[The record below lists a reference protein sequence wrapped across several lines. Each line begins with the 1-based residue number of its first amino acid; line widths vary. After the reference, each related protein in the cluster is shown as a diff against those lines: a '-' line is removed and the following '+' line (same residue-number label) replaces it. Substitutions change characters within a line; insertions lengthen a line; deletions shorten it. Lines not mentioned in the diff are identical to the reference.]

1 MSIRP
6 YRQILRRKC
15 RQIMVGKVPVGGDA
29 PITVQTMTNT
39 LTSDVDATVAQI
51 RAAEAAGADIVRV
64 SCPDEESTAG
74 LAKIVPQ
81 VGVPIVEPNPRLRGV
96 AGVAVVAVPDEEW
109 PNRVVERVWPGSRKP
124 ACLEQSERGQ
134 KGSEPDP
141 QPVGE
146 GGQKVTA
153 SAQSRRHRSAPGEG
167 DLPILATP

>member
-74 LAKIVPQ
+74 HAKIIPQ
-81 VGVPIVEPNPRLRGV
+81 VSVPIVASSANCST
-96 AGVAVVAVPDEEW
+96 
-109 PNRVVERVWPGSRKP
+109 N
-124 ACLEQSERGQ
+124 
-134 KGSEPDP
+134 
-141 QPVGE
+141 
-146 GGQKVTA
+146 TA
-153 SAQSRRHRSAPGEG
+153 SRAPKRWSKVRSTTPNISKTKISANSRSAAKPRTCSW
-167 DLPILATP
+167 P